1 MITMRDVAKKA
12 GVSVATV
19 SRVLNDKGY
28 IKEDTRKKV
37 LAAIEETNFKPNIV
51 ARSLFKKQSKTI
63 GLIVPD
69 ITNPFFPQLARAV
82 EDVTNK
88 SDYTVILCNSDDD
101 IHKER
106 GYFEILQQKFVAGVI
121 VVSNKLQAEDI
132 KGINYP
138 IVALDMQLDTSI
150 PYVTCD
156 NYQGARKATQHL
168 LDCGCKKIAHIKGP
182 NKNLNAEERYRGYKD
197 VLNEASAFQ
206 AGLVTSASFQLES
219 AKQATFRLL
228 AEYPDIDGIF
238 AGSDVMAIGVMKA
251 AEKMGYSIPDDLMVV
266 GFDGIQFG
274 EMVTPELTTVA
285 QPIYQMGTTAAMML
299 MDQIDGKFCET
310 KERVYD
316 VELIVRDSTV
326 RRK

>member
-1 MITMRDVAKKA
+1 
-12 GVSVATV
+12 
-19 SRVLNDKGY
+19 
-28 IKEDTRKKV
+28 
-37 LAAIEETNFKPNIV
+37 
-51 ARSLFKKQSKTI
+51 
-63 GLIVPD
+63 
-69 ITNPFFPQLARAV
+69 
-82 EDVTNK
+82 
-88 SDYTVILCNSDDD
+88 
-101 IHKER
+101 
-106 GYFEILQQKFVAGVI
+106 
-121 VVSNKLQAEDI
+121 VSNKLQAEDI

-156 NYQGARKATQHL
+156 NYKGARIATQHL
-168 LDCGCKKIAHIKGP
+168 LDCGCKRIAHIKGP

-228 AEYPDIDGIF
+228 AKNPDIDGIF

-274 EMVTPELTTVA
+274 EMVTPELTTMA

-316 VELIVRDSTV
+316 VELIVRNSTK